1 MPDAPLLTPDFDA
14 WPVGRR
20 PVSAAIVGSDV
31 VVTWDDGA
39 SSRFDFWWLIDNS
52 PMPEHV
58 NRDTR
63 EPILDLSALPD
74 GFHAT
79 AATVEP
85 GGGVHVAWSHGV
97 SASRYHPGW
106 LAAHTYDAPACDGRA
121 NDGSGFDAD
130 DRPRPVTW
138 DAAAMAEPPSFDGSR
153 ILEDDAT
160 LEAWLTAVAVYGFGR
175 LRGVSVEPGT
185 VERVAQRIGTV
196 RETNFGRVFDVR
208 SKVDPDSNAYTAL
221 ELTPHV
227 DLPTREYQPGL
238 QILHCLENSA
248 SGGEAVMVD
257 GFRLAEHLAAH
268 EPETYRI
275 LSTERFTFQNRA
287 KPSDYRWLSP
297 VIVLDPATGAPVEV
311 RIAGFLRG
319 PLALPAERVAPAY
332 RALRRIF
339 ALSRDPRFRIAYGYR
354 PGDLVLFDNRRMLHG
369 RAAFDPAAG
378 SRWLQGIYLERD
390 ELHSR
395 LRILRRRQR
404 LRAAEAS
411 AGAAAD

>member
-1 MPDAPLLTPDFDA
+1 MTEAPPLTPDFDV

-20 PVSAAIVGSDV
+20 PVSATVAGSDV
-31 VVTWDDGA
+31 VVTWEDGIA
-39 SSRFDFWWLIDNS
+39 SRFDFWWLIDNS

-58 NRDTR
+58 NRTTR
-63 EPILDLSALPD
+63 EPTLDLSALPD
-74 GFHAT
+74 DFHAT
-79 AATVEP
+79 AATVEA
-85 GGGVHVAWSHGV
+85 GGGLYVTWSHGV

-106 LAAHTYDAPACDGRA
+106 LAAHAYDAPAG
-121 NDGSGFDAD
+121 GGFDAD

-153 ILEDDAT
+153 ILEDDAA

-175 LRGVSVEPGT
+175 LRGVPVEPGT
-185 VERVAQRIGTV
+185 VERVARRIGTV

-248 SGGEAVMVD
+248 SGGEAMMVD
-257 GFRLAEHLAAH
+257 GFRLAEHLAAE
-268 EPETYRI
+268 EPGTYRI

-287 KPSDYRWLSP
+287 KTSDYRWLSP
-297 VIVLDPATGAPVEV
+297 VIVLDPATGSPTEV

-332 RALRRIF
+332 RALRRVF

-354 PGDLVLFDNRRMLHG
+354 PGDLVLFDNRRLLHG

-378 SRWLQGIYLERD
+378 ARWLQGIYLERD
-390 ELHSR
+390 ELHSC
-395 LRILRRRQR
+395 LRILRRRRR
-404 LRAAEAS
+404 LAA
-411 AGAAAD
+411 GTD

>member
-1 MPDAPLLTPDFDA
+1 MTDTPLLTPDFDA
-14 WPVGRR
+14 WPVTRR
-20 PVSAAIVGSDV
+20 PTAAAIVGTDV
-31 VVTWDDGA
+31 VVTWSDGT

-58 NRDTR
+58 NRATR
-63 EPILDLSALPD
+63 EPTLDLSTLPD

-79 AATVEP
+79 MATVEP
-85 GGGVHVAWSHGV
+85 GGGVLVTWSHGV
-97 SASRYHPGW
+97 AASRFHPGW
-106 LAAHTYDAPACDGRA
+106 LAAHAYDG
-121 NDGSGFDAD
+121 GGFEAD
-130 DRPRPVTW
+130 DRPAPVTW
-138 DAAAMAEPPSFDGSR
+138 DAAGMAEPPSFDGSA
-153 ILEDDAT
+153 ILADDTT

-175 LRGVSVEPGT
+175 LRGVSTEPGT
-185 VERVAQRIGTV
+185 VDTVARHIGTV

-238 QILHCLENSA
+238 QILHCLENTA

-257 GFRLAEHLAAH
+257 GFRIAEHLAAE

-275 LSTERFTFQNRA
+275 LSTERFTFQNRS
-287 KPSDYRWLSP
+287 KTSDYRWLSP
-297 VIVLDPATGAPVEV
+297 VIVRDPATGAPVEV

-319 PLALPAERVAPAY
+319 PMALPAATMGPAY

-339 ALSRDPRFRIAYGYR
+339 ALSRDPRFQIRYGYR

-395 LRILRRRQR
+395 LRILRRHAR
-404 LRAAEAS
+404 LRATAAQAAE
-411 AGAAAD
+411 

>member
-1 MPDAPLLTPDFDA
+1 MTDAPLLTPDFDA
-14 WPVGRR
+14 WPIGRL
-20 PVSAAIVGSDV
+20 PTAAAVVGSDV
-31 VVTWDDGA
+31 VVTWADGSA
-39 SSRFDFWWLIDNS
+39 SRFDFWWLIDNS

-58 NRDTR
+58 NRATR
-63 EPILDLSALPD
+63 EPTLDLSTLPD
-74 GFHAT
+74 DFHAT

-85 GGGVHVAWSHGV
+85 GGGVLVSWSHGV
-97 SASRYHPGW
+97 AASRYHPGW
-106 LAAHTYDAPACDGRA
+106 LAAHAYDG
-121 NDGSGFDAD
+121 GGFDAD
-130 DRPRPVTW
+130 DRPAPVTW
-138 DAAAMAEPPSFDGSR
+138 DASTMAAPPSFDGSR

-160 LEAWLTAVAVYGFGR
+160 LEAWLTAVATYGFGR
-175 LRGVSVEPGT
+175 LRGVSTEPGT
-185 VERVAQRIGTV
+185 VDAIARHIGTV

-248 SGGEAVMVD
+248 AGGEAVMVD
-257 GFRLAEHLAAH
+257 GFRIAEYLAGH
-268 EPETYRI
+268 EPDAYRI
-275 LSTERFTFQNRA
+275 LTSERFTFQNRSRT
-287 KPSDYRWLSP
+287 SDYRWLSP

-319 PLALPAERVAPAY
+319 PMALPAARMGPAY

-339 ALSRDPRFRIAYGYR
+339 ALSRDPRFRLAYGYA

-378 SRWLQGIYLERD
+378 ARWLQGIYLERD

-395 LRILRRRQR
+395 LRILRRKARERATAAQ
-404 LRAAEAS
+404 AAE
-411 AGAAAD
+411 

>member
-1 MPDAPLLTPDFDA
+1 MTDAPLLTPDFDS
-14 WPVGRR
+14 WPITRR
-20 PVSAAIVGSDV
+20 PTAAAIVGGDV
-31 VVTWDDGA
+31 VVTWPDGTA
-39 SSRFDFWWLIDNS
+39 SRFDVWWLIDNS

-58 NRDTR
+58 NRTTR
-63 EPILDLSALPD
+63 EPTLDLSTLPD
-74 GFHAT
+74 DFHAT
-79 AATVEP
+79 AAHVEAS
-85 GGGVHVAWSHGV
+85 GAVFVEWSHGI
-97 SASRYHPGW
+97 APSRYHPGW
-106 LAAHTYDAPACDGRA
+106 LAAHAYDG
-121 NDGSGFDAD
+121 GGFDAD
-130 DRPRPVTW
+130 DRPVPVTW
-138 DAAAMAEPPSFDGSR
+138 DAATMAEPPSFDGSR

-175 LRGVSVEPGT
+175 LRGVSTEPGT
-185 VERVAQRIGTV
+185 VDAVGCHIGTV

-238 QILHCLENSA
+238 QVLHCLENSA

-257 GFRLAEHLAAH
+257 GFRLAEHLAEH

-275 LSTERFTFQNRA
+275 LTTERFTFQNRA
-287 KPSDYRWLSP
+287 KTSDYRWLSP
-297 VIVLDPATGAPVEV
+297 VIVRDPATGAHVEV

-319 PLALPAERVAPAY
+319 PMALPAARMGPAY

-354 PGDLVLFDNRRMLHG
+354 PGDLVLFDNRRLLHG

-395 LRILRRRQR
+395 LRILRRKARER
-404 LRAAEAS
+404 ATAAEA
-411 AGAAAD
+411 AE